1 MSVGPRMGR
10 DLPGCS
16 RGAGGVGADTD
27 REGVNGAAAGPPAA
41 CSKSDL
47 AMRRRPRPAPLSLRP
62 RHAAHRSRPL
72 RRRRARRHGRGR
84 LVALYATRRRRR
96 PQWWG
101 RSWLRR
107 RPRSRRSP
115 AGATSLG
122 ATAPRLGTSRRSLA
136 SLARQLLALPLLAR
150 HSCVALTA
158 PPPDARF
165 RMSADQRAPAG
176 PLRSLGRAERW
187 SALHSPFWS
196 SAFLHAK
203 RHG

>member
-1 MSVGPRMGR
+1 MWVRARPSWV
-10 DLPGCS
+10 LS
-16 RGAGGVGADTD
+16 RGGVGADTD

-107 RPRSRRSP
+107 RPRSRRSR

-122 ATAPRLGTSRRSLA
+122 ATALRLGTSRRSPAL
-136 SLARQLLALPLLAR
+136 LARQLLALPSLAR
-150 HSCVALTA
+150 HSRVALTA

-165 RMSADQRAPAG
+165 RMRADQRAPAG
-176 PLRSLGRAERW
+176 PLRSLGHAGRR
-187 SALHSPFWS
+187 SALRSPFWS
-196 SAFLHAK
+196 SAS
-203 RHG
+203 